1 LHSLAVK
8 ESLSKSVLLVADFS
22 NQLRTV
28 RILEVGNV
36 RVDLLELF
44 DSNAHSGCLDGDQIV
59 AASALG
65 ASLGN
70 NLASSSGDSGRSS
83 ASASTH
89 GGQEPD

>member
-1 LHSLAVK
+1 VEWPTQSWEKETKSDLQFHKTGPVSDWRLARQMLLHSLAVK

-44 DSNAHSGCLDGDQIV
+44 DSNAHSEWV
-59 AASALG
+59 S
-65 ASLGN
+65 
-70 NLASSSGDSGRSS
+70 
-83 ASASTH
+83 
-89 GGQEPD
+89 